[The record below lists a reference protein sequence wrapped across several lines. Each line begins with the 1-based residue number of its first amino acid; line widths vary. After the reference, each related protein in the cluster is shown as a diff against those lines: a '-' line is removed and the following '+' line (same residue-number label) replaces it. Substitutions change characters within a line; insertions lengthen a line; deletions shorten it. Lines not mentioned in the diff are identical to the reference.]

1 MSKPLFHRPP
11 VICTSI
17 VFRDRDIVTWQS
29 LLFSQLITNNL
40 WSRCGINHLRYF
52 VTLRMQ
58 PFLLAPHCRGRRFA
72 KCSAFAGYYFV
83 YPHTISVIRY
93 KFQRAPIEGGRPPG
107 RQESPSQA
115 HIGVQNRPH
124 HGFGR
129 GNPSDN
135 SCCFLQLIGFPDLKA
150 CQFCAYAT
158 RGSAFSYDKRCG
170 LGERIHWFQKYL
182 RWYGQ
187 GPRVRSIGHSGII
200 RISRN

>member
-1 MSKPLFHRPP
+1 
-11 VICTSI
+11 
-17 VFRDRDIVTWQS
+17 
-29 LLFSQLITNNL
+29 
-40 WSRCGINHLRYF
+40 
-52 VTLRMQ
+52 MQ

-72 KCSAFAGYYFV
+72 KCPKRRGGKRNGCFRRLLLCLSSYK
-83 YPHTISVIRY
+83 Y

-107 RQESPSQA
+107 RQEPPSQA
-115 HIGVQNRPH
+115 HIGVLNRPH

-170 LGERIHWFQKYL
+170 LGERIHWFQKNL

>member
-1 MSKPLFHRPP
+1 M
-11 VICTSI
+11 
-17 VFRDRDIVTWQS
+17 WQS

-58 PFLLAPHCRGRRFA
+58 PFLLAPHCRDLVSRND
-72 KCSAFAGYYFV
+72 GYYFV
-83 YPHTISVIRY
+83 YPHTISVIKY

-115 HIGVQNRPH
+115 HIGVLNRPH

-135 SCCFLQLIGFPDLKA
+135 CCCFLQLIGFPDLKA
-150 CQFCAYAT
+150 CQFCAYTT

-170 LGERIHWFQKYL
+170 LGERIHWFQKYWFGLVWTGSKGAFDWAL
-182 RWYGQ
+182 RNYKNKQ
-187 GPRVRSIGHSGII
+187 KLATDLLYRLRNFKLILII
-200 RISRN
+200 

>member
-1 MSKPLFHRPP
+1 MSPWECSLF
-11 VICTSI
+11 S
-17 VFRDRDIVTWQS
+17 S
-29 LLFSQLITNNL
+29 LLTAGDVVSLNVP
-40 WSRCGINHLRYF
+40 SGEE
-52 VTLRMQ
+52 
-58 PFLLAPHCRGRRFA
+58 GRETA
-72 KCSAFAGYYFV
+72 AFAGYYFV

-115 HIGVQNRPH
+115 HIGVLNRPH

-150 CQFCAYAT
+150 CQFCAYTT

-182 RWYGQ
+182 GWYGQ
-187 GPRVRSIGHSGII
+187 GPRVRLIGHSGII
-200 RISRN
+200 RISRNQRQICYTGCEILN